1 MRVSSV
7 CVFVAGLLLF
17 SSMEAAG
24 RTWHA
29 GTAPAA
35 PSVDSL
41 PLVTSVSQYGITWSF
56 DEPVRVGRFL
66 TGDYYVVG
74 PATVTSVSPAP
85 TGSGSSFRNGSML
98 NPSVDTGAAYD
109 GRHLNATWALN
120 RAAPFPL
127 EINPGDS
134 LVSSIS
140 LDEPTFNEIIV
151 HSGSTETTP
160 LRTLAV
166 LTALDE
172 PVPRDTFRPGYA
184 DLQKDRLHRASD
196 IPAMMWDA
204 LPRLEIP
211 GSQPSF
217 DWLERA
223 FERPWID
230 HVYGWGSRDMHA
242 VENMPGYGR
251 EVGRVVS
258 MGGLKLMGDFTPEDK
273 ATLMYGMMQVG
284 IDNWAIAQRG
294 GGWPAQG
301 GFGNGR
307 KLPIVLAA
315 MMLQDPDMLEIA
327 ANAPDA
333 VYGEDQHTAWGD
345 AWTGA
350 DVLFTGQY
358 PDAYASDPVAHEAR
372 GPYEHLHPDDWPARL
387 GEAYRRCCT
396 SISWVGQA
404 LATMMMGA
412 EDVWDHD
419 PFFAYVDRW
428 MTEDD
433 TEHLQ
438 IINDAGWSMTT
449 ASWNRQ
455 GQAWDAIVN
464 NMWAAYR
471 DDLPD
476 PMPRLLMGD
485 LNLDGVVDTGDVAA
499 FVLALTDPQAY
510 MQQYGVDPAR
520 IGDLNADGA
529 FDTGDVAAFVQM
541 LVGNSAVP
549 EPGSAALLVVGGM
562 LLLRRRR
569 R

>member
-1 MRVSSV
+1 MRYFLVGV
-7 CVFVAGLLLF
+7 LGLTLA
-17 SSMEAAG
+17 SMAAG
-24 RTWHA
+24 QGPLWHA
-29 GTAPAA
+29 GTAPAV
-35 PSVDSL
+35 PSVDEL
-41 PLVTSVSQYGITWSF
+41 EQVTSLSQHGVTWSF
-56 DEPVRVGRFL
+56 AEPVPVGQFL

-109 GRHLNATWALN
+109 GRHLNATWALH
-120 RAAPFPL
+120 RAAQFPL
-127 EINPGDS
+127 PLTPGDS

-140 LDEPTFNEIIV
+140 LDEPAANEIIV
-151 HSGSTETTP
+151 HSSAPTETTP
-160 LRTLAV
+160 LRSLAV
-166 LTALDE
+166 LTSLAE
-172 PVPRDTFRPGYA
+172 PVAADTFRPGYA
-184 DLQKDRLHRASD
+184 DLQKDRLYRASE
-196 IPAMMWDA
+196 IPPMMWDA
-204 LPRLEIP
+204 LPQLEIP

-223 FERPWID
+223 FERPWVD

-258 MGGLKLMGDFTPEDK
+258 MGGLKLMGDFTAEQK

-294 GGWPAQG
+294 GGWPGQG

-307 KLPIVLAA
+307 KFPIVLAA
-315 MMLQDPDMLEIA
+315 MMLQDPELLDIA

-333 VYGEDQHTAWGD
+333 VYGEDQHTAFGPS
-345 AWTGA
+345 WTGA
-350 DVLFTGQY
+350 DVVFTGQY
-358 PDAYASDPVAHEAR
+358 PDSGIVDR
-372 GPYEHLHPDDWPARL
+372 GPYEHLHPEDWPSRL
-387 GEAYRRCCT
+387 SEAYRRCCT

-412 EDVWDHD
+412 EDVWEHD
-419 PFFAYVDRW
+419 AFFAYVDRW

-438 IINDAGWSMTT
+438 AINDAGWNITT

-464 NMWAAYR
+464 DMWAAYR
-471 DDLPD
+471 DELPA

-485 LNLDGVVDTGDVAA
+485 MNLDGVVNTADVAA

-510 MQQYGVDPAR
+510 IQQYGVDPAR
-520 IGDLNADGA
+520 IGDLNGDGA
-529 FDTGDVAAFVQM
+529 FNTADVAPFVQW
-541 LVGNSAVP
+541 LVGGGVVP
-549 EPGSAALLVVGGM
+549 EPGSAALLVVGGV
-562 LLLRRRR
+562 LLLRRVRG
-569 R
+569 